1 MYIISSKAYL
11 GGLKMRILI
20 VEDEIDLLEAIA
32 EGLRID
38 GYAVDTSDDG
48 DEGLELALTNDYDLI
63 ILDLNLPNIDGIDI
77 LKIIREHNKLTKI
90 LILTARS
97 AIEDRVKG
105 LDFGANDYLVKPFH
119 FDELE
124 ARIRCLLR
132 MKFIQEDNELK
143 YKALKINMESRKAY
157 VDNNPI
163 KLTKKEFSILEYLMK
178 NINKVISQEELIEH
192 VWDNSV
198 DMFSNSVRVHINAL
212 RKKLKENLDYEVIKN
227 IASVG
232 YIIEE
237 LEEEN

>member
-1 MYIISSKAYL
+1 
-11 GGLKMRILI
+11 MRILV

-48 DEGLELALTNDYDLI
+48 EEGLELAIVNDYDLI

-77 LKIIREHNKLTKI
+77 LQNIRENDKLTKI

-97 AIEDRVKG
+97 SIEDRVKG
-105 LDFGANDYLVKPFH
+105 LDLGANDYLIKPFH

-132 MKFIQEDNELK
+132 IKFIQEDNELK
-143 YKALKINMESRKAY
+143 YKNLKINTKSRTAYINDES
-157 VDNNPI
+157 I

-178 NINKVISQEELIEH
+178 NINKIVSQEELIEH

-198 DMFSNSVRVHINAL
+198 DTFSNSVRVHINSL
-212 RKKLKENLDYEVIKN
+212 RKKIKCSD
-227 IASVG
+227 IEIKSIIGSG
-232 YIIEE
+232 YIIENA
-237 LEEEN
+237 EEVK

>member
-1 MYIISSKAYL
+1 
-11 GGLKMRILI
+11 MRILV
-20 VEDEIDLLEAIA
+20 VEDELDLLDAIA

-48 DEGLELALTNDYDLI
+48 EEGLELALVNDYDLV

-77 LKIIREHNKLTKI
+77 LKTIRENNKLTKV

-97 AIEDRVKG
+97 TIEDRVKG
-105 LDFGANDYLVKPFH
+105 LDLGANDYLVKPFH

-132 MKFIQEDNELK
+132 IKFIQEDNELK
-143 YKALKINMESRKAY
+143 YKTLKIDVKSRKAY
-157 VDNNPI
+157 TDDKSI

-178 NINKVISQEELIEH
+178 NINRAISQEELIEH

-198 DMFSNSVRVHINAL
+198 DMFSNSVRVHINSL

-227 IASVG
+227 VVGVG
-232 YIIEE
+232 YIIEA
-237 LEEEN
+237 LEE